1 MIDGQLLYSAQLSL
15 PSGWDSPEV
24 DSALRY
30 ICSWE
35 GGSGYYTKILHNLSV
50 DYAPNGNIYVSADG
64 KCYTCMKMPFLGI
77 RNGWLSLAFH
87 GADIAG
93 DILSLWQGN
102 QLVFASESRDFF
114 SNFVESL
121 RKLDFGAFRFSPHGV
136 IVFDSS
142 EE

>member
-1 MIDGQLLYSAQLSL
+1 MIDGQLLYSAPLSL

-24 DSALRY
+24 DSSLRY

-35 GGSGYYTKILHNLSV
+35 GGSGYYTKILRTLSV
-50 DYAPNGNIYVSADG
+50 DYASNGNIYVFADG
-64 KCYTCMKMPFLGI
+64 KYYLCIKMPFLGI
-77 RNGWLSLAFH
+77 RNGRLSLAFH
-87 GADIAG
+87 GADIRG

-114 SNFVESL
+114 INFVEIL
-121 RKLDFGAFRFSPHGV
+121 RKLGFGAFRFSPHGV

>member
-1 MIDGQLLYSAQLSL
+1 MIDAKLLYSAPISL
-15 PSGWDSPEV
+15 PSGWNSPEV

-35 GGSGYYTKILHNLSV
+35 GGSGYYAKILHNLSV

-64 KCYTCMKMPFLGI
+64 KYYLCTKMPFLGI
-77 RNGWLSLAFH
+77 RNGRLSLAFH
-87 GADIAG
+87 GADISG

-102 QLVFASESRDFF
+102 QFVFASESRDFF
-114 SNFVESL
+114 NNFVESL

>member
-1 MIDGQLLYSAQLSL
+1 MIDGQLLYSAPLGL

-24 DSALRY
+24 ASSLRY

-35 GGSGYYTKILHNLSV
+35 GGSGYYTKILHTLSV
-50 DYAPNGNIYVSADG
+50 DYAPDGNIYVSADG
-64 KCYTCMKMPFLGI
+64 KYYLCTIMPFLGI
-77 RNGWLSLAFH
+77 RNGLLSLAFH
-87 GADIAG
+87 GADIRG
-93 DILSLWQGN
+93 DILSMWKGN
-102 QLVFASESRDFF
+102 QLVFATESRDFF
-114 SNFVESL
+114 SNFGERL

>member
-1 MIDGQLLYSAQLSL
+1 MISDSSLYSAPLSL
-15 PSGWDSPEV
+15 PQGWESQEV
-24 DSALRY
+24 DSALRH
-30 ICSWE
+30 ICSWK
-35 GGSGYYTKILHNLSV
+35 GGSGYYVRLLHNLSV
-50 DYAPNGNIYVSADG
+50 NYAANGDIYVFADE
-64 KCYTCMKMPFLGI
+64 KCYLCMKMPFLGI

-102 QLVFASESRDFF
+102 QFVFASESRDFF
-114 SNFVESL
+114 SNFGERL
-121 RKLDFGAFRFSPHGV
+121 RKLKFGVFRFSPQGV